1 MKEFLDKVSFGDWE
15 NFRERGMKACGWTY
29 DQWINRVRNRTQTSE
44 AERVV
49 LRNILQE
56 MAAEKAAK

>member
-1 MKEFLDKVSFGDWE
+1 MKEFLYNVSFGDWE
-15 NFRERGMKACGWTY
+15 KFRERAMKACGWTY

-49 LRNILQE
+49 LRNVLQE
-56 MAAEKAAK
+56 MTAEKAAK